1 MRLEERPPAY
11 MTIAFRLID
20 AVELVTA
27 YRDIVP
33 HGKRLAAN
41 QSQRPLI
48 ERQRLS
54 VATY

>member
-41 QSQRPLI
+41 QSQRSLI